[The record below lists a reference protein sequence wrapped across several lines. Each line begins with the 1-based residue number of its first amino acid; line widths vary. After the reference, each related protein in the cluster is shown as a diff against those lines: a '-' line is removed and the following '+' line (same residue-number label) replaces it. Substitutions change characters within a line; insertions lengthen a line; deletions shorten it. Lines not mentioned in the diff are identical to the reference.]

1 MSVGGRMRS
10 KSSKAWLQEHWNDP
24 YVLRAKADGYRG
36 RAAYKLLEIQDSDR
50 LIRPGDCVVDLGC
63 APGAWS
69 QIASRVI
76 GDQGRLVG
84 SDILAMDSIA
94 GMSFIQGDFTEE
106 STLRAILKELR
117 GHHADVVISDM
128 APNASGNRSSD
139 QIRAMYLCELALDF
153 CQQALKL
160 DGALFI
166 KVFHGE
172 GFDAFFKQL
181 KTDFSVVKTR
191 KPEASRARSR
201 ETYLLATGFR
211 GR

>member
-1 MSVGGRMRS
+1 MRS

-94 GMSFIQGDFTEE
+94 GVSFVQGDFTEE

-117 GHHADVVISDM
+117 GYHADVVISDM

-153 CQQALKL
+153 CHQALKL
-160 DGALFI
+160 DGALLI

>member
-1 MSVGGRMRS
+1 
-10 KSSKAWLQEHWNDP
+10 
-24 YVLRAKADGYRG
+24 
-36 RAAYKLLEIQDSDR
+36 
-50 LIRPGDCVVDLGC
+50 
-63 APGAWS
+63 
-69 QIASRVI
+69 
-76 GDQGRLVG
+76 
-84 SDILAMDSIA
+84 
-94 GMSFIQGDFTEE
+94 
-106 STLRAILKELR
+106 
-117 GHHADVVISDM
+117 
-128 APNASGNRSSD
+128 
-139 QIRAMYLCELALDF
+139 MYLCELALDF
-153 CQQALKL
+153 CHQVLKL

>member
-1 MSVGGRMRS
+1 MRS

-36 RAAYKLLEIQDSDR
+36 RAAYKLLEIQESDS

-69 QIASRVI
+69 QIAASVV
-76 GDQGRLVG
+76 GDRGLLVG
-84 SDILAMDSIA
+84 SDILPMDPIA
-94 GMSFIQGDFTEE
+94 DALFVQGDFTEDT
-106 STLRAILKELR
+106 TLRLILGALKGR
-117 GHHADVVISDM
+117 KASVVLSDM

-153 CQQALKL
+153 CHQALAL
-160 DGALFI
+160 DGSFLI

-181 KTDFSVVKTR
+181 KTEFAVVKTR

-201 ETYLLATGFR
+201 ETYLLATGFQ
-211 GR
+211 GRA